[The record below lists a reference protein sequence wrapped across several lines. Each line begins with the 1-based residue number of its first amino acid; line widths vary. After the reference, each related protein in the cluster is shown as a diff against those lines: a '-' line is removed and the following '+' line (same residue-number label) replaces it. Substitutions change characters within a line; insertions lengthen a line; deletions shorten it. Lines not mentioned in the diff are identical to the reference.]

1 WPWRPC
7 PGQESRK
14 RAHPPPASCRDS
26 GHATTTGAECAATRP
41 PRQWRGPHSSDL
53 AEWRPFPSSLPQ
65 GPRRSTAPS
74 LTSASYRIQSPTP
87 AGASSE
93 NANPP
98 RGPLLVPTRQIAA
111 LVGYLSAL
119 APLDELERELDEL
132 LVVLPGLLARF
143 PRL

>member
-1 WPWRPC
+1 M
-7 PGQESRK
+7 
-14 RAHPPPASCRDS
+14 AAIPASL
-26 GHATTTGAECAATRP
+26 P
-41 PRQWRGPHSSDL
+41 RGP
-53 AEWRPFPSSLPQ
+53 
-65 GPRRSTAPS
+65 GGSTAPS

-98 RGPLLVPTRQIAA
+98 RGPLPVPTGQIAA

-119 APLDELERELDEL
+119 APLDELERELNEL
-132 LVVLPGLLARF
+132 LVICPGLLARF